1 MKKIILD
8 TNAYI
13 GFLKGRTDILDTI
26 AEADA
31 VYMSTIVLGELF
43 AGYYGG
49 SKFHRNKRQL
59 DSFLEKTKV
68 RLVHVT
74 YETAE
79 IFGDIKNK
87 LKTAG
92 TPLPLNDIW
101 IAAHAIETGSKLVTL
116 DKHFENIPGVR
127 RILLIADL

>member
-1 MKKIILD
+1 MKKIVLD

-13 GFLKGRTDILDTI
+13 GFLKGRTDILDAI

-43 AGYYGG
+43 AGFCGG
-49 SKFHRNKRQL
+49 SRFHRNKKQL
-59 DSFLEKTKV
+59 DLFLEKTKV
-68 RLVHVT
+68 GTIHVT

-79 IFGDIKNK
+79 IFGEIKNK
-87 LKTAG
+87 LKSAG

-101 IAAHAIETGSKLVTL
+101 IAAHAIETGSKLLTL
-116 DKHFENIPGVR
+116 DKHFNNIPGVR
-127 RILLIADL
+127 KILLLAEV